1 MTKRSWTLGRW
12 ALLASLVLL
21 LTGCLKLDMQLD
33 VQADDTV
40 DGSVVFAVNKDVLAL
55 TGGSFAD
62 LIGDQA
68 PFPSD
73 MEGVT
78 SEEYEDGEFVGQ
90 QYNFEGVPISEFN
103 SNPAD
108 PDGLRITHEGD
119 TFVVQGALDL
129 SQDLGGLSGA
139 TGATGPFDPEQMMG
153 SAQLRIAIS
162 FPGAVTE
169 ANGEIDGNTVVWEPK
184 FGERQELQ
192 ATASA
197 VASGGD
203 NWTLVFILL
212 GVAVVAIIAAIIVLM
227 NRRKK
232 AAEGAAATVAE
243 PTPMGTSGAEATAP
257 VPPASMPPMTA
268 EVPPTTAPPP
278 LTEPVTP
285 PPPPQAEPTMPTPEP
300 PMPEPTMPTSE
311 PTMPEPTVPPSE
323 TGAPETEPEEEPPP
337 AP

>member
-12 ALLASLVLL
+12 ALIASLVVL

-40 DGSVVFAVNKDVLAL
+40 DGSVVFAVNKDVLSL

-62 LIGDQA
+62 LIGEQT

-78 SEEYEDGEFVGQ
+78 SEEYEDGEFTGQ
-90 QYNFEGVPISEFN
+90 RYNFEGVPISEFN
-103 SNPAD
+103 SDPAD

-129 SQDLGGLSGA
+129 SQDLGGLSGV
-139 TGATGPFDPEQMMG
+139 TGATGPFDPAQMMG

-162 FPGAVTE
+162 FPGKVTQ
-169 ANGEIDGNTVVWEPK
+169 ANGEIDGNTVVWEPR

-212 GVAVVAIIAAIIVLM
+212 GIAAVAIIAAIIVLM

-232 AAEGAAATVAE
+232 AAEGAAAPTVAE
-243 PTPMGTSGAEATAP
+243 ATPMVTPGAETTSP
-257 VPPASMPPMTA
+257 MPPAPMPATGP
-268 EVPPTTAPPP
+268 EVPPTTAPP
-278 LTEPVTP
+278 TSEPVTP
-285 PPPPQAEPTMPTPEP
+285 PPPPPTTGT
-300 PMPEPTMPTSE
+300 TM
-311 PTMPEPTVPPSE
+311 
-323 TGAPETEPEEEPPP
+323 PETEPTKPETEPAMPPTDTGTPPAEPEEPPP
-337 AP
+337 PSQT

>member
-12 ALLASLVLL
+12 ALLASLVVL

-40 DGSVVFAVNKDVLAL
+40 DGSVVFAVNKDILSL

-62 LIGDQA
+62 LIGDQT

-90 QYNFEGVPISEFN
+90 RYNFEGVPISEFN
-103 SNPAD
+103 SDPAD

-129 SQDLGGLSGA
+129 SQDLGGLSGV

-162 FPGAVTE
+162 FPGEVTD
-169 ANGEIDGNTVVWEPK
+169 ANGEIDGNTVVWEPR

-212 GVAVVAIIAAIIVLM
+212 GIAAVAIIAAIIVLM

-232 AAEGAAATVAE
+232 AAEGAAAPTVAE
-243 PTPMGTSGAEATAP
+243 PTPMGTPGAETTTQMPAAP
-257 VPPASMPPMTA
+257 MPP
-268 EVPPTTAPPP
+268 PTPS
-278 LTEPVTP
+278 EPVTP
-285 PPPPQAEPTMPTPEP
+285 PPPPATT
-300 PMPEPTMPTSE
+300 E
-311 PTMPEPTVPPSE
+311 PTMPETQPTMPE
-323 TGAPETEPEEEPPP
+323 TERTMPETEPTMPPTDTGTVPAEPEEPPP
-337 AP
+337 PAQT

>member
-12 ALLASLVLL
+12 ALLGSLVVL

-40 DGSVVFAVNKDVLAL
+40 DGSVVFAVNKDVLSL

-62 LIGDQA
+62 LIGEQT

-90 QYNFEGVPISEFN
+90 RYNFEGVPISEFN
-103 SNPAD
+103 SDPAD
-108 PDGLRITHEGD
+108 SDGLRITHEGD
-119 TFVVQGALDL
+119 TFVVQGTLDL
-129 SQDLGGLSGA
+129 SQDLGGLSGV

-162 FPGAVTE
+162 FPGEVTD
-169 ANGEIDGNTVVWEPK
+169 ANGEIDGNTVVWEPR

-212 GVAVVAIIAAIIVLM
+212 GIAAVAIIAAIIVLM
-227 NRRKK
+227 NRRKG
-232 AAEGAAATVAE
+232 AEGAAAPTVAE
-243 PTPMGTSGAEATAP
+243 PTPMGTPGAETTAP
-257 VPPASMPPMTA
+257 MPAAPKPATGP
-268 EVPPTTAPPP
+268 EVPPTTAPPTP
-278 LTEPVTP
+278 SEPITP
-285 PPPPQAEPTMPTPEP
+285 PPPPPTT
-300 PMPEPTMPTSE
+300 E
-311 PTMPEPTVPPSE
+311 PTMPE
-323 TGAPETEPEEEPPP
+323 TEPTMPPTAPGTAPAEPEEPPP
-337 AP
+337 PGQT